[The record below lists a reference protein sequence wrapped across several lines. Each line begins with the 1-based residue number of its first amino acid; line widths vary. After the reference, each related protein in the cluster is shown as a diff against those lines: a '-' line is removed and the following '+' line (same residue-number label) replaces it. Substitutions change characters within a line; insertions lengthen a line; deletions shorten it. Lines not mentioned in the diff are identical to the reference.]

1 VVAAQGTGRYIGI
14 MSRRIRFQPTVS
26 EPWLDVQS
34 LALGAVPPGKGTPDL
49 YALVYRASAPELR
62 IDLYADRSTQ
72 LYVYQQGLF
81 FEEILAIGLG
91 HEVYLVSFAEGPP
104 RTLHLNSYFVSLHRA
119 SDAVYV
125 VSGEDI
131 TRLNLDGDVVWTSP
145 QLAVDGIRVELIS
158 EDTLSGEAEH
168 DPPGDWRPFRI
179 RTDDGRPT

>member
-1 VVAAQGTGRYIGI
+1 VA
-14 MSRRIRFQPTVS
+14 
-26 EPWLDVQS
+26 
-34 LALGAVPPGKGTPDL
+34 PGEGTPDL
-49 YALVYRASAPELR
+49 FGLVFQASAPELR
-62 IDLYADRSTQ
+62 VDLYADRSTQ

-81 FEEILAIGLG
+81 FAELLAIGFG
-91 HEVYLVSFAEGPP
+91 HEVHLVSFSEEAP
-104 RTLHLNSYFVSLHRA
+104 RTLRLSSYFVSLHRA

-158 EDTLSGEAEH
+158 EDILSGEAEH

-179 RTDDGRPT
+179 RTEDGQPT